1 MTLDLRVG
9 EALEGE
15 PDLCDPYVDLSVSID
30 AERVNVSGAYVKR
43 YFVYCEAK
51 AEATVG
57 AIASTEWTVA
67 GATSVEP
74 TPSTV
79 TSLTPMFVVDE
90 VTGVTITF
98 SATDNQDPAQT
109 AEVTVALD
117 APNIQIMTRII
128 SVALGADGW
137 LLFISADKPPRQWAG
152 DTIIGVPSFND
163 SGPLLALSPTK
174 LYKTIDYLAN
184 DPTVL
189 FDFGTACTSGV
200 VFVNE
205 GNKDDVLVARDSVLW
220 RSMDGGETFIQV
232 YTFASTIN
240 DCQSA
245 IGTNATLLYVS
256 SGESL
261 WETGDNGA
269 TWQPVLT
276 ETGCVAADIASAPW
290 GHLVAFT
297 GGSVPVAFSEEH
309 AITGLSITEA
319 TANSPYLAIEGN
331 VIADSTGAL
340 YSLRKQPDETFAATS
355 CAENRTA
362 EVKWLLRDGV
372 YPLIYG
378 TGADGTFKQVIDTE
392 TLYTLDTQIGYRL
405 GYGAM
410 VSKIPGIVAA
420 GVIWLPAWAIA
431 SGGDIRPV
439 WMYRNGVWTSN
450 STAQPDTGSY
460 NFHWHTVSVD
470 TADPQK
476 ILAVGCSNQHH
487 DFEFGFTSDGD
498 YIRAVSGIESSPFR
512 YSDDGGDTWYDIRIH
527 QPAGL
532 GWNKTRIGKQ
542 GDRAFLVD
550 GKLYT
555 ILSYD
560 GSPRYYY
567 VLYGGEI
574 QWAGGYYEVDSSYW
588 YGNFDLGADQFNLIA
603 AFAYH
608 KKDANGYPIIPWIS
622 RYGNRVGYITYDP
635 ATDTVDP
642 HMRTESD
649 TSGGRYWKKISTV
662 LSTNEMVFTGEG
674 YMQKYFADYESGA
687 PTNVSIAA
695 PNIYNYTIKHAIDK
709 NGVLYTVENTN
720 STPNRLEPPYD
731 SRTEIDELDNE
742 EQWLTVA
749 RNEQESARGRFI
761 AIGNDEGT
769 MALYDAETDT
779 WMVVDYDAGMTG
791 MSNTAF
797 AVFAEE
803 V

>member
-1 MTLDLRVG
+1 
-9 EALEGE
+9 
-15 PDLCDPYVDLSVSID
+15 
-30 AERVNVSGAYVKR
+30 
-43 YFVYCEAK
+43 
-51 AEATVG
+51 
-57 AIASTEWTVA
+57 
-67 GATSVEP
+67 
-74 TPSTV
+74 
-79 TSLTPMFVVDE
+79 
-90 VTGVTITF
+90 
-98 SATDNQDPAQT
+98 
-109 AEVTVALD
+109 
-117 APNIQIMTRII
+117 
-128 SVALGADGW
+128 
-137 LLFISADKPPRQWAG
+137 
-152 DTIIGVPSFND
+152 
-163 SGPLLALSPTK
+163 
-174 LYKTIDYLAN
+174 
-184 DPTVL
+184 
-189 FDFGTACTSGV
+189 
-200 VFVNE
+200 
-205 GNKDDVLVARDSVLW
+205 
-220 RSMDGGETFIQV
+220 
-232 YTFASTIN
+232 
-240 DCQSA
+240 
-245 IGTNATLLYVS
+245 
-256 SGESL
+256 
-261 WETGDNGA
+261 
-269 TWQPVLT
+269 
-276 ETGCVAADIASAPW
+276 
-290 GHLVAFT
+290 
-297 GGSVPVAFSEEH
+297 VPVAFSEGH

-340 YSLRKQPDETFAATS
+340 YSLRKQADETFAAAACT
-355 CAENRTA
+355 ENRTA
-362 EVKWLLRDGV
+362 EVRWLLRDGV

-392 TLYTLDTQIGYRL
+392 TLYTLDVQAGVRL

-420 GVIWLPAWAIA
+420 GVIWFPAWAIA

-476 ILAVGCSNQHH
+476 ILAVGCSNQHSAA
-487 DFEFGFTSDGD
+487 EFGFTSDGD
-498 YIRAVSGIESSPFR
+498 YIRAVSGIASSPFR

-550 GKLYT
+550 GELYT

-574 QWAGGYYEVDSSYW
+574 QWNAGGYYEVSSDYW
-588 YGNFDLGADQFNLIA
+588 YGTFNLGGDNFNLIA

-608 KKDANGYPIIPWIS
+608 KKDANGYPIIPWVS
-622 RYGNRVGYITYDP
+622 RYGDRVGYITYDP
-635 ATDTVDP
+635 ATDTVNP
-642 HMRTESD
+642 NLRTESNI
-649 TSGGRYWKKISTV
+649 SNGYWKKISTV
-662 LSTNEMVFTGEG
+662 FPTNEMIFTAEG
-674 YMQKYFADYESGA
+674 HVKRYFADYTSGA
-687 PTNVSIAA
+687 PTEVDIAHTMS
-695 PNIYNYTIKHAIDK
+695 YNYMAKHASDK
-709 NGVLYTVENTN
+709 NNVLYTVEDRFDK
-720 STPNRLEPPYD
+720 PNRLESPYD
-731 SRTEIDELDNE
+731 SRENIEELDNE
-742 EQWLTVA
+742 DEWLTVA

-769 MALYDAETDT
+769 MALYDAETDA